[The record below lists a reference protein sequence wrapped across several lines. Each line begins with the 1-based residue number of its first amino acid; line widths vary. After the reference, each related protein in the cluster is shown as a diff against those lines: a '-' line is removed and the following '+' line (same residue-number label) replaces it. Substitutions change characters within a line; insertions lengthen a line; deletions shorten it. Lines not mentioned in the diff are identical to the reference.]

1 MFLLRPLL
9 RPFWSY
15 CALFELLRPFLSF
28 YDKNGKI
35 AHHQLELKNAN
46 HVR

>member
-1 MFLLRPLL
+1 MVRNVFIAPFIAPFL
-9 RPFWSY
+9 
-15 CALFELLRPFLSF
+15 ELLRPFLSF